1 MLRIRC
7 IGVYT
12 GRKQRLQFSI
22 YREVEADED
31 GKILHLLAEEQKFD
45 QRHDP
50 LSAMIEQYKPAEDEL
65 DMDEL
70 ELLAAAGTGLSF
82 EEMQKLRENKEKS

>member
-1 MLRIRC
+1 M
-7 IGVYT
+7 
-12 GRKQRLQFSI
+12 KM
-22 YREVEADED
+22 E
-31 GKILHLLAEEQKFD
+31 KILHLLAEEQKFD